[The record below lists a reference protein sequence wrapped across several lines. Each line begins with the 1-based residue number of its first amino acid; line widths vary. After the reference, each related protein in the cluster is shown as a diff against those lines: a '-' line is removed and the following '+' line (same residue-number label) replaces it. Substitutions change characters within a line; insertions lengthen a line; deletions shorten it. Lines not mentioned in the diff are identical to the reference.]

1 MADVTFLPEIEPVQ
15 RNRALWYGPEF
26 AGRVRDHE
34 PEQHFT
40 AASQWP
46 DAEFVLTDTFV

>member
-26 AGRVRDHE
+26 AGGEDWWFHLSDDGKE
-34 PEQHFT
+34 KIFM
-40 AASQWP
+40 P
-46 DAEFVLTDTFV
+46 DLLDVG